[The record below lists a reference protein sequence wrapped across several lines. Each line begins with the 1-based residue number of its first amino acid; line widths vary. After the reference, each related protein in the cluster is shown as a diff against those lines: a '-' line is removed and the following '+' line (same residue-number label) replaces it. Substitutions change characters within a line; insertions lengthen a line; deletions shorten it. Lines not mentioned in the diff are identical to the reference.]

1 MTSIRVVIVL
11 IALAA
16 TLAVLPNAS
25 ADEDKVTIWGQV
37 HTSGG
42 DLVLNATR
50 CQTVDC
56 HATITV
62 KVFHAGEVREFNTS
76 IVVDP
81 PGSYYTITLSHG
93 AWSPGDAYEIWVD
106 GVAWGDVYY
115 KAYDNPSKTGTRV
128 FTMPTAPSPFGDV
141 NRNLW
146 AYASATGSQPIGEI
160 VRSGED
166 VELFQTREVSV
177 SRIVKNPDGTFAWF
191 DPQVVPLK
199 DAAKQL
205 RAAEPGQAAQVYTIE
220 GKPLET
226 MDGVMLEGLWRSG
239 GKVTLHTGQEAKQ
252 AISRLKTTNF
262 LVYGLPF
269 FVVELLLGGV
279 SAMTHP
285 GLLSV
290 PPFGLGLAVNLLIL
304 LVGVF
309 GHITFFVMPTRPKLE
324 KAKPG
329 GLPGPA
335 PEGIAEPP

>member
-81 PGSYYTITLSHG
+81 PGSYYTITLSQG

-146 AYASATGSQPIGEI
+146 AADTIPPAPPLEGNLKPILALVFAAVLFLTALLFLVLLPRQKVAVEFTGKSKVTETVKGEQKVLYKYHCAYASATGSQPIGEI

-177 SRIVKNPDGTFAWF
+177 SRIVKNPDGTFAC
-191 DPQVVPLK
+191 
-199 DAAKQL
+199 
-205 RAAEPGQAAQVYTIE
+205 
-220 GKPLET
+220 
-226 MDGVMLEGLWRSG
+226 
-239 GKVTLHTGQEAKQ
+239 
-252 AISRLKTTNF
+252 
-262 LVYGLPF
+262 
-269 FVVELLLGGV
+269 
-279 SAMTHP
+279 
-285 GLLSV
+285 
-290 PPFGLGLAVNLLIL
+290 
-304 LVGVF
+304 
-309 GHITFFVMPTRPKLE
+309 
-324 KAKPG
+324 
-329 GLPGPA
+329 
-335 PEGIAEPP
+335 